1 MIKISSIIESVADSL
16 TGLLIY
22 QFSLLT
28 TNKIYYYKKIYIAKS
43 IHEHI
48 KSKFSC
54 ILCLTTKYDRDASN
68 QKNVVNSSGGGV
80 D

>member
-28 TNKIYYYKKIYIAKS
+28 TNKIYYYKKKYILPKAYMS
-43 IHEHI
+43 I
-48 KSKFSC
+48 SKANLAVFF
-54 ILCLTTKYDRDASN
+54 
-68 QKNVVNSSGGGV
+68 V
-80 D
+80 